1 MGQNRLI
8 LRLLAAAVAVAY
20 GCLIVYAILPQPLSA
35 RPQPVSFPAESDF
48 RANDRDWNHVN
59 DFWCGVSGL
68 YTMTSVQI
76 TGGPSEIELIEL
88 SLEEDQNEFTPSPLH
103 PR

>member
-59 DFWCGVSGL
+59 DFWTTSMKDL
-68 YTMTSVQI
+68 YTMTSVPDPEPDDN
-76 TGGPSEIELIEL
+76 GL
-88 SLEEDQNEFTPSPLH
+88 LH
-103 PR
+103 VAPRRR